1 MMNASSARDAHDAE
15 RRDERRQPHEH
26 DQRRA
31 EQSRR
36 PRPTSTPV
44 VIAGAERPALHRR
57 TDRAATTPASAI
69 TAPGA
74 RSMPPEM
81 ITIAAPTAAMP

>member
-1 MMNASSARDAHDAE
+1 MPMTPSVAMNGGSLTMTISADVSSPDASADQHARRH
-15 RRDERRQPHEH
+15 RR
-26 DQRRA
+26 
-31 EQSRR
+31 
-36 PRPTSTPV
+36 T
-44 VIAGAERPALHRR
+44 ERPAGIDEQL
-57 TDRAATTPASAI
+57 AATTPASAI